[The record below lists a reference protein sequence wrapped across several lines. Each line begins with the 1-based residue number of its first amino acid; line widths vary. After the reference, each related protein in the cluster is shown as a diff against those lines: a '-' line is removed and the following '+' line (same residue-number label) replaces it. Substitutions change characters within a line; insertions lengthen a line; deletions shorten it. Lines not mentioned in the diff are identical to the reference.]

1 MIKPV
6 QIHTRFAFDVRRHQ
20 DGPPI
25 SLAVKVTTNGI
36 DENGKEL
43 TVDQALAIHMHTMK
57 ELEEGNLAETVEQ
70 RGVKIL
76 MSQAEYSKPDVV
88 PPPTHEQT
96 RP

>member
-6 QIHTRFAFDVRRHQ
+6 QIHTSFAFEVRRHQ

-25 SLAVKVTTNGI
+25 SLSLGITTNGI
-36 DENGKEL
+36 DENAGEL
-43 TVDQALAIHMHTMK
+43 TVNETLAIHMHIMK
-57 ELEEGNLAETVEQ
+57 ELEEGKLAETVEQ
-70 RGVKIL
+70 RGIKIL

-96 RP
+96 TP